1 MGSGVVA
8 GPCRVLG
15 AAQVAEQLSWPV
27 QPSRD
32 PGFWVEGLEGEGRRE
47 NPEGDVSCW
56 KEGPGLRGGRAEAAS
71 HLRFVKQPAL
81 CKGLQDGGLLALH
94 ALHPCPLFSPGAP
107 RPSHLL
113 TTLAGCLRVWDGGVH
128 RDHPV

>member
-32 PGFWVEGLEGEGRRE
+32 PGFWVEGLEGEGRRG
-47 NPEGDVSCW
+47 NPEGDVSC
-56 KEGPGLRGGRAEAAS
+56 
-71 HLRFVKQPAL
+71 
-81 CKGLQDGGLLALH
+81 
-94 ALHPCPLFSPGAP
+94 
-107 RPSHLL
+107 
-113 TTLAGCLRVWDGGVH
+113 
-128 RDHPV
+128 